1 MIMKRDVNGLKG
13 SIEYM
18 NQVAEQAAFPKLR
31 EQLIAE
37 SLVRRCQE
45 IESDLETALDQKN
58 LMMIDKAI
66 QNAVALKYDCPILH
80 EARRERK
87 NLQHLATGILTNIGE
102 SCRAHDTKE
111 LTRCQAQAK
120 SLGFTSPRLSQLDV
134 LMRSLTQRLKAEVDL
149 RSLNDFNI
157 LIHEDHVSAV
167 ETAQILPIIISLDQ
181 QDLSFDKNADQKIRY
196 AKKYLQR
203 RGRRDSHTAEDRLLE
218 VLASRNIDRLEEFVL
233 ENNSCPEEEIFFAVS
248 TPDQCEYWVA
258 TIEAAATDE
267 DFFITKLQVEV
278 QRCFKLKPAIAGVVT
293 LAGDRL
299 LFESTVADQPMTD
312 SLSLVGARVRPLRQ
326 EEIAELEELQD
337 ENNFSCI

>member
-1 MIMKRDVNGLKG
+1 MKRDVNGLKG

-18 NQVAEQAAFPKLR
+18 NQVAEQAAFPKLK
-31 EQLIAE
+31 EQLKAE

-134 LMRSLTQRLKAEVDL
+134 CTYSWMLYMYSSLKPVLML
-149 RSLNDFNI
+149 
-157 LIHEDHVSAV
+157 
-167 ETAQILPIIISLDQ
+167 
-181 QDLSFDKNADQKIRY
+181 LSPC
-196 AKKYLQR
+196 
-203 RGRRDSHTAEDRLLE
+203 SPSPSPRLLPLLLLLL
-218 VLASRNIDRLEEFVL
+218 VLVLFV
-233 ENNSCPEEEIFFAVS
+233 SPSV
-248 TPDQCEYWVA
+248 
-258 TIEAAATDE
+258 
-267 DFFITKLQVEV
+267 
-278 QRCFKLKPAIAGVVT
+278 R
-293 LAGDRL
+293 
-299 LFESTVADQPMTD
+299 ES
-312 SLSLVGARVRPLRQ
+312 
-326 EEIAELEELQD
+326 
-337 ENNFSCI
+337 